1 MTTPHDE
8 AAQDNLAWE
17 QQNGSAF
24 QTLIGY
30 RLDEWAPDYAVIV
43 YEVRAE
49 HLNRTGL
56 LHGGVI
62 ATLLDTA
69 SGYSG
74 CFCSIPGNARHPVT
88 LSITPNFLASAR
100 SGRIRVVARRTGGGK
115 SVFFTS
121 AEAFGEDGQLIAT
134 ASGTFKYLPG
144 SGDPNGVP
152 RKRD

>member
-1 MTTPHDE
+1 MTASHED

-24 QTLIGY
+24 QALIGY

-43 YEVRAE
+43 YDVRAE
-49 HLNRTGL
+49 HLNRTEL

-62 ATLLDTA
+62 TTLLDTA

-74 CFCSIPGNARHPVT
+74 CFCAVPGNARHPVT
-88 LSITPNFLASAR
+88 LSITPNFLASAK

-115 SVFFTS
+115 SLFFTS
-121 AEAFGEDGQLIAT
+121 AEAFAEDGRLIAT

-152 RKRD
+152 RKQD